1 MMFLKVIVFSFDF
14 QIKTKISLK
23 LR

>member
-1 MMFLKVIVFSFDF
+1 MFLKVIVFSFDF